1 MTTGKKSI
9 PGTEHVVSSV
19 RIFIPFLFHGEGVD
33 EKCFSEGKKTVLLT
47 KTLIVIISGSRND
60 VC

>member
-1 MTTGKKSI
+1 VTTGKKSI

-33 EKCFSEGKKTVLLT
+33 EKCFSEGKKNCSTDKNT
-47 KTLIVIISGSRND
+47 IVIISGSPND